1 MQRIVI
7 KSYET
12 KKSLLQPIIF
22 LIIGLVLAINPKGIV
37 EFLSYIFGGIFLGL
51 GILKFVTD
59 KKRKDK
65 TTSDDFF
72 SIIMCFM
79 GLIFIFFS
87 GTVEFLIRLILGLW
101 IILNGV
107 NTSIIGTDI
116 MKVNKKSVFTLLI
129 GFFLIA
135 IGLYTIFVENLVFSS
150 IGVVICVYAIL
161 EIIDYFYIQNKL

>member
-12 KKSLLQPIIF
+12 KKSLVQPIVF
-22 LIIGLVLAINPKGIV
+22 LVIGLVLAVNPKGIV

-51 GILKFVTD
+51 GVLKYLTD
-59 KKRKDK
+59 RKRKNK

-87 GTVEFLIRLILGLW
+87 GTVEFLIRLILGVW
-101 IILNGV
+101 IILNGI

-116 MKVNKKSVFTLLI
+116 MKVNKRSIFTLLI

-150 IGVVICVYAIL
+150 IGIVICIYSVL
-161 EIIDYFYIQNKL
+161 EIIDYFYIKSKL